1 MQIITSIEQWKA
13 VKQLFKGKKIGLVP
27 TMGYLHIGHV
37 SLLQLAKRENDIAV
51 MSVFVNPLQFGP
63 TEDFDKYPR
72 DLERDI
78 EMATEGGIDIVFAP
92 SVMEMYPNPLF
103 TKVIISGLTDR
114 LCGSSRP
121 GHFDGV
127 ATVVSKLFHI
137 IEPDSAYFGQK
148 DAQQLAVIEQLVRD
162 LNFNV
167 SIVPCPTIRE
177 ADGLAM
183 SSRNVYLTSEERN
196 QAVVLSQAL
205 KKIEKAWLLG
215 ERDLTLLQSEAREII
230 SQAPL
235 AKIDYVEI
243 LSYPDLMPIDYEQN
257 IKYVVALAV
266 FFGKTR
272 LIDNVILE

>member
-1 MQIITSIEQWKA
+1 
-13 VKQLFKGKKIGLVP
+13 
-27 TMGYLHIGHV
+27 
-37 SLLQLAKRENDIAV
+37 
-51 MSVFVNPLQFGP
+51 
-63 TEDFDKYPR
+63 PR

-103 TKVIISGLTDR
+103 TKVTVSGLTDR

-148 DAQQLAVIEQLVRD
+148 DAQQLAVIEQMVKD

-177 ADGLAM
+177 VDGLAM

-205 KKIEKAWLLG
+205 KQIEKTWLSG
-215 ERDLTLLQSEAREII
+215 KRDLTFLQSEAREII

-243 LSYPDLMPIDYEQN
+243 LSYPELIPIHYEQN

-266 FFGKTR
+266 YFGKTR
-272 LIDNVILE
+272 LIDNVILA